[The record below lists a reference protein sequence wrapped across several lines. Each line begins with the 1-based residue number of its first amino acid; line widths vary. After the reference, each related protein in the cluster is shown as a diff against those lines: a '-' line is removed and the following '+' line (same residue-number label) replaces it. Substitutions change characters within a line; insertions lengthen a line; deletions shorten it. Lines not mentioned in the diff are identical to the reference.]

1 MDDPKTK
8 VKSTNTNLH
17 GNKLPKQVSRCICQ
31 TEEILID
38 SVFRTGKNYH
48 PKVFSEE
55 YKYIFKE

>member
-8 VKSTNTNLH
+8 VKSMNTNLH
-17 GNKLPKQVSRCICQ
+17 GDKLPKQVSRCILQ
-31 TEEILID
+31 TEILID
-38 SVFRTGKNYH
+38 SVFGTGKNYH